1 MKKIVI
7 LLFLI
12 ILTACSQK
20 TNMEEIKTAWDEIG
34 LEGKVKSMR
43 TISYDAIELYGSI
56 QKGDISSFFEN
67 TLYTFNNE
75 GGLTERIVF
84 EYDLKKDKKET
95 YEYNGNRK
103 IPIKKNS
110 YTFRRYTDIGGGIE
124 RVTYIPEGFLDR
136 SYLYKTDEKGNK
148 TEEQIFDGDGNYI
161 GKYVWKLDEKGNVL
175 EKDGFNEQNV
185 LVSRGI
191 VEYDE
196 NGNKILEQNYGKE
209 NTLGTKYTWK
219 YTKDGKL
226 LEYYMFNI
234 KGSISEGIINEFS
247 SQNNNLSKSI
257 TYGMD
262 KKLIGYSTY
271 KWNDKGKLLE
281 SEYYSPDG
289 TLEEKTSIKYN
300 DKDQNIEET
309 TQKNGKTFK
318 RITTYDEQGNYIK
331 QVTYENNV
339 AKLITER
346 EIEYY

>member
-7 LLFLI
+7 LLSLI
-12 ILTACSQK
+12 TLSACSQK
-20 TNMEEIKTAWDEIG
+20 TNIEEIKTAWNEIG

-43 TISYDAIELYGSI
+43 TISYDAIELYGGI

-95 YEYNGNRK
+95 YEYNGNRN

-110 YTFRRYTDIGGGIE
+110 YTFRRYTDIGGGIN

-161 GKYVWKLDEKGNVL
+161 GKYVWKLDEKGNIL
-175 EKDGFNEQNV
+175 EKDGFNDQNI

-196 NGNKILEQNYGKE
+196 NGNKILEQNYGKD

-234 KGSISEGIINEFS
+234 KGNISEGIINEFS
-247 SQNNNLSKSI
+247 SQNNNLSKST
-257 TYGMD
+257 TYCMN

-289 TLEEKTSIKYN
+289 ILEEKIFIKYN

-309 TQKNGKTFK
+309 TQKNGKIFK

-331 QVTYENNV
+331 QVIYENNV
-339 AKLITER
+339 AKFISER